1 MLGAVE
7 RPPGAGVA
15 KRSRSAS
22 DSQRAMPGLPVATIC
37 GMKVGLML
45 PIGEQELLRAG
56 GSWDLFRAM
65 AVTADTS
72 GLDSVWC
79 ADHLLFRQGAPDE
92 HGATHGIHEAWTILA
107 AVAAITR
114 RVEIGPLVLCVPFR
128 NPALTAK
135 MAITLDEV
143 SAGRLVLGL
152 GCGWHAPE
160 FEAFGY
166 EFEHRVSQ
174 FAEALE
180 VIVPLLRTGRATFA
194 GRWQHATDAEI
205 VPRGPRPDGPPLL
218 IAGKGPRMLALVA
231 RHADAWNAAWYGH
244 PDEAHELRER
254 IGRLRDAMAHAGRD
268 PATLELTAGI
278 FVAVAEDPDAPAE
291 AIRGTTAEIGAALA
305 GYAALG
311 VSHLVVHLWPRTA
324 AAVEQLAAA
333 AAAARGVESAD
344 PASV

>member
-1 MLGAVE
+1 
-7 RPPGAGVA
+7 
-15 KRSRSAS
+15 
-22 DSQRAMPGLPVATIC
+22 
-37 GMKVGLML
+37 MKIGLML
-45 PIGEQELLRAG
+45 PIGEQELLRAR
-56 GSWDLFRAM
+56 GSWDLFRDM
-65 AVTADTS
+65 AVAADTR

-79 ADHLLFRQGAPDE
+79 ADHLLFRQGASGDDDE
-92 HGATHGIHEAWTILA
+92 THGIHEAWTILA
-107 AVAAITR
+107 AVAAVTR

-135 MAITLDEV
+135 MATTLDEV
-143 SAGRLVLGL
+143 SGGRLILGL

-166 EFEHRVSQ
+166 EYDHRVSQ

-180 VIVPLLRTGRATFA
+180 IIVPLLRTGSASFA
-194 GRWQHATDAEI
+194 GRWQQATNAQI
-205 VPRGPRPDGPPLL
+205 VPRGPRPEGPPLL
-218 IAGKGPRMLALVA
+218 IAGKGPRMLDLVA

-254 IGRLRDAMAHAGRD
+254 IGRLRDALARAGRD

-278 FVAVAEDPDAPAE
+278 FVAVADDPDAPEE
-291 AIRGTTAEIGAALA
+291 AIRGTADEIGAALA
-305 GYAALG
+305 AYEALG
-311 VSHLVVHLWPRTA
+311 VTHLVVHLWPRTA

-333 AAAARGVESAD
+333 ADVARRAVEGT